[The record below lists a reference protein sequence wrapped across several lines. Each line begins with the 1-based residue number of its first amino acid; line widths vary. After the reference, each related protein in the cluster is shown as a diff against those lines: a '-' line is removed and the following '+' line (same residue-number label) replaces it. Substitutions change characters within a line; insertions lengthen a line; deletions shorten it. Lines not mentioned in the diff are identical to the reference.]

1 MRRAPSRVRPAV
13 RPAAPR
19 LLPGSV
25 LLALVA
31 LTLARLVVAA
41 LAPLTPDEAYY
52 WVWSRALAAGYFDHP
67 PMVALW
73 IRLGTALAG
82 DNAFGVRLLGPLA
95 ALAGSLLLADAAA
108 RLLPGRRGAGTWAAL
123 LANATLTFG
132 AGSLL
137 MTPDTPLL
145 FFWSL
150 ALFALARIASASA
163 SASPGGA
170 SPGSGALRDWLLLGL
185 AAGAAAASKYTAF
198 LLAPAVLAWLV
209 AVPALR
215 PALRRPGPWLAAG
228 LAALLF
234 APVLAWNAGHGWV
247 SFVHQ
252 GGRLGDWQPARAAQF
267 LGELIGGQIGLAT
280 PLVAVLFA
288 AGLVRA
294 VRAAWTRERPPGW
307 TLLALLLAVPG
318 AVFLQHALG
327 DRVQA
332 NWPAVLVPAFAVAAA
347 GLGPRWRRWR
357 GPAVALGLALQALVW
372 AQAVAA
378 PLPLPPKLD
387 MTLSRM
393 AGWPE
398 LARDVAAAARA
409 AGAGYVAADNYGLA
423 AELAR
428 TLPADLPV
436 VGLGDER
443 WRSLSLPDATARLR
457 GPGLLVQSERRAA
470 EAPPGLAEAV
480 PAGRLARQRGG
491 VPAEGYR
498 LWRIRGGAGTTLP
511 AAVLPHP

>member
-1 MRRAPSRVRPAV
+1 MRRASLRVPPPA
-13 RPAAPR
+13 R
-19 LLPGSV
+19 LPGSV
-25 LLALVA
+25 LLGLVA
-31 LTLARLVVAA
+31 LTLARLAVAA

-73 IRLGTALAG
+73 IRLGTLLAG
-82 DNAFGVRLLGPLA
+82 ENAFGVRLLGPLA
-95 ALAGSLLLADAAA
+95 TLAGSLLLADAAA
-108 RLLPGRRGAGTWAAL
+108 RLLPGRSGAGTWAAL

-150 ALFALARIASASA
+150 ALFALARIAT
-163 SASPGGA
+163 GA
-170 SPGSGALRDWLLLGL
+170 PAGGALRDWLLLGL
-185 AAGAAAASKYTAF
+185 AAGAAATSKYTAF

-234 APVLAWNAGHGWV
+234 APVLAWNAGHGWA

-332 NWPAVLVPAFAVAAA
+332 NWPAVLVPAFAIAAA

-387 MTLSRM
+387 ITLSRM

-409 AGAGYVAADNYGLA
+409 AGVGYVAADNYGLA

-428 TLPADLPV
+428 TLPPDLPV

-443 WRSLSLPDATARLR
+443 WRSLSLPDATTLLR

-480 PAGRLARQRGG
+480 PAGRLARQRNG
-491 VPAEGYR
+491 VMAEGYR